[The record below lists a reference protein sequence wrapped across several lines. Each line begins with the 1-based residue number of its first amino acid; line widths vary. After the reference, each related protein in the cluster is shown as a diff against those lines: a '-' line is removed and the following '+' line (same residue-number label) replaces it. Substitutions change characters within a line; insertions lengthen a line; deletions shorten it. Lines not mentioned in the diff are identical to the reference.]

1 MPSPVIAW
9 SSVTSKLVKNDL
21 QEQIF
26 QEVWYKLC
34 HSCSSKKDQV
44 LWVQEWLFLYLL
56 LIKLWVGRWNPD
68 FFVENLEVMTERH
81 DQVDGQS
88 APLKSAWRIISQMS
102 EIEFVRFSSA
112 SQAIFSCY
120 VCSSWTSDSLGP
132 SDSLRCSIPFL
143 EQGFEYTQ
151 VGTLRWGWPL
161 WLVGWHLF
169 PWFRDDQVSAGGLH
183 TVLLRNDGNALC
195 VGNNRCLW
203 WFWYGWIN
211 MTICTYFYE
220 DLDVEDAW
228 WIFDVSLRCK
238 WGVLF
243 SFGRRIHILKSQL
256 KTSA

>member
-1 MPSPVIAW
+1 MDNRHPLKVLGELSARW
-9 SSVTSKLVKNDL
+9 AKLSL
-21 QEQIF
+21 
-26 QEVWYKLC
+26 
-34 HSCSSKKDQV
+34 SG
-44 LWVQEWLFLYLL
+44 FLPHLRRSFHAMCAHLEL
-56 LIKLWVGRWNPD
+56 LIRWG
-68 FFVENLEVMTERH
+68 L
-81 DQVDGQS
+81 
-88 APLKSAWRIISQMS
+88 
-102 EIEFVRFSSA
+102 
-112 SQAIFSCY
+112 
-120 VCSSWTSDSLGP
+120 

-151 VGTLRWGWPL
+151 VGTLRWGGPL